1 MASLGHNKLKLCH
14 FKYLSVFWVCL
25 PVTIQCLTI
34 LYRSY
39 CVGEWVYRI
48 VWLTGKDIHAP
59 SSRLIVTPLVNRLCA
74 LRIMIFSLQYA
85 IAFLLWNK
93 LLFSPLRSIPADGF
107 IAWRNFCLSF
117 RLSNLAN
124 KSGVATLS
132 VTKNCSMG
140 AIYLTWQGCFRR
152 FLISGAELSKY
163 DFFLQNIAILNTF
176 SSSVNW

>member
-59 SSRLIVTPLVNRLCA
+59 WSRLIVTPLVNRLCA
-74 LRIMIFSLQYA
+74 LWIMIFSLQYA

-93 LLFSPLRSIPADGF
+93 LLFLMFCDKVDGCCVSYVNFMAEQNGLLYPPKRSLGGVYWIHPV
-107 IAWRNFCLSF
+107 RPSVCLS
-117 RLSNLAN
+117 
-124 KSGVATLS
+124 VCLS
-132 VTKNCSMG
+132 VRPSVRG
-140 AIYLTWQGCFRR
+140 SV
-152 FLISGAELSKY
+152 SG
-163 DFFLQNIAILNTF
+163 
-176 SSSVNW
+176 